1 MDKKEQRIEIIIVG
15 DETGATSTIS
25 CEAGI
30 KMIMQALPTV
40 IAEILIKTSKDPIR
54 FTAKILKQYKVKE
67 YIEKMEE
74 NGSEKESYERA
85 KDHARADA

>member
-1 MDKKEQRIEIIIVG
+1 MDKKEQRIAIIIVG

-25 CEAGI
+25 CEAGN

-54 FTAKILKQYKVKE
+54 FTNKMLEE
-67 YIEKMEE
+67 YIDQLEE

>member
-15 DETGATSTIS
+15 DDTGATLAVT
-25 CEAGI
+25 CEAGN

-40 IAEILIKTSKDPIR
+40 IAELLIKTSKEPIR
-54 FTAKILKQYKVKE
+54 FTNKLLKE

-74 NGSEKESYERA
+74 NGSQKESYERA

>member
-40 IAEILIKTSKDPIR
+40 IAELLIKTSKEPIR
-54 FTAKILKQYKVKE
+54 FTNKLLKE
-67 YIEKMEE
+67 YIDQLEE
-74 NGSEKESYERA
+74 NGLEKESYERA

>member
-54 FTAKILKQYKVKE
+54 FTNKMLEE
-67 YIEKMEE
+67 YIDQWEE
-74 NGSEKESYERA
+74 NGSEKENYERA

>member
-15 DETGATSTIS
+15 DETGATSTVS

-40 IAEILIKTSKDPIR
+40 IAELLIKTSKDPIR
-54 FTAKILKQYKVKE
+54 FTNKLLKE
-67 YIEKMEE
+67 YIDQLEE

>member
-1 MDKKEQRIEIIIVG
+1 MDKKGQRIEIIIVG

-25 CEAGI
+25 YKAGN

-54 FTAKILKQYKVKE
+54 FTNNMLEE
-67 YIEKMEE
+67 YIDQLEE
-74 NGSEKESYERA
+74 NGSEGKNYERV
-85 KDHARADA
+85 KDPTRADA

>member
-1 MDKKEQRIEIIIVG
+1 MDKKEQRIAIIIVG

-25 CEAGI
+25 CKAGN

-54 FTAKILKQYKVKE
+54 FTNKLLKE
-67 YIEKMEE
+67 YIDQLEE
-74 NGSEKESYERA
+74 NGSQKESYERA

>member
-1 MDKKEQRIEIIIVG
+1 MDKKEQRIAIIIVG

-40 IAEILIKTSKDPIR
+40 IAEIQIKTSKDPIR
-54 FTAKILKQYKVKE
+54 FTNKMLEE
-67 YIEKMEE
+67 YIDQLEE

-85 KDHARADA
+85 KDHARADV

>member
-54 FTAKILKQYKVKE
+54 FTNKLLKE
-67 YIEKMEE
+67 YIAQLEE

>member
-15 DETGATSTIS
+15 DDTGATLAVT
-25 CEAGI
+25 CEAGN

-40 IAEILIKTSKDPIR
+40 IAELLIKTSKEPIR
-54 FTAKILKQYKVKE
+54 FTNKLLKE
-67 YIEKMEE
+67 YIDQLEE

>member
-1 MDKKEQRIEIIIVG
+1 MDKKEQRIAIIIVG

-25 CEAGI
+25 CEAGN

-40 IAEILIKTSKDPIR
+40 IAELLIKTSKEPIR
-54 FTAKILKQYKVKE
+54 FTNKLLKE
-67 YIEKMEE
+67 YIDQLEE
-74 NGSEKESYERA
+74 NGSQKESYERV

>member
-15 DETGATSTIS
+15 DETGATSTLS

-40 IAEILIKTSKDPIR
+40 IAELLIKTSKEPIR
-54 FTAKILKQYKVKE
+54 FTNKLLKE
-67 YIEKMEE
+67 YIDQLEE
-74 NGSEKESYERA
+74 NGSQKESYERV

>member
-1 MDKKEQRIEIIIVG
+1 MDKKEQRIAIIIVG

-25 CEAGI
+25 CEAGN

-40 IAEILIKTSKDPIR
+40 IAELLFKTSKEPIR
-54 FTAKILKQYKVKE
+54 FTNKLLKE
-67 YIEKMEE
+67 YIDQLEE

>member
-30 KMIMQALPTV
+30 KMIMQALTTV
-40 IAEILIKTSKDPIR
+40 IAELLIKTSKEPIR
-54 FTAKILKQYKVKE
+54 FTNKLLKE
-67 YIEKMEE
+67 YIDQLEE
-74 NGSEKESYERA
+74 NGLEKESYERA

>member
-1 MDKKEQRIEIIIVG
+1 MDKKEQRIAIIIVG

-25 CEAGI
+25 CEAGN
-30 KMIMQALPTV
+30 KMIMQALSTV
-40 IAEILIKTSKDPIR
+40 IAELLIKTSKEPIR
-54 FTAKILKQYKVKE
+54 FTNKLLKE
-67 YIEKMEE
+67 YIDQLEE

>member
-25 CEAGI
+25 CEAGN

-40 IAEILIKTSKDPIR
+40 IAELLIKTSKEPIR
-54 FTAKILKQYKVKE
+54 FTNKLLKE
-67 YIEKMEE
+67 YIDQLEE

>member
-1 MDKKEQRIEIIIVG
+1 MDKKEQRIAIIIVG

-25 CEAGI
+25 CEAGN

-40 IAEILIKTSKDPIR
+40 IAELLIKTSKEPIR
-54 FTAKILKQYKVKE
+54 FTNKLLKE
-67 YIEKMEE
+67 YIDQLEE
-74 NGSEKESYERA
+74 NGSEKESYERS

>member
-40 IAEILIKTSKDPIR
+40 IAELLIKTSKEPIR
-54 FTAKILKQYKVKE
+54 FTHKLLKE
-67 YIEKMEE
+67 YMDHLEE

>member
-40 IAEILIKTSKDPIR
+40 IAELLIKTSKDPIR
-54 FTAKILKQYKVKE
+54 FTNKLLKE
-67 YIEKMEE
+67 YIDQLEE
-74 NGSEKESYERA
+74 NGSQKESYERV

>member
-25 CEAGI
+25 FEAGI

-40 IAEILIKTSKDPIR
+40 IAELLIKTSKEPIR
-54 FTAKILKQYKVKE
+54 FTNKLLKE
-67 YIEKMEE
+67 YIAQLEE

>member
-1 MDKKEQRIEIIIVG
+1 MDKKEQRLEIIIVG

-40 IAEILIKTSKDPIR
+40 IAELLIKTSKDPIR
-54 FTAKILKQYKVKE
+54 FTNKLLKE
-67 YIEKMEE
+67 YIDQLEE
-74 NGSEKESYERA
+74 NGSQKESYERA

>member
-15 DETGATSTIS
+15 DEIGAKATIK
-25 CEAGI
+25 CNAGNEI
-30 KMIMQALPTV
+30 ILQTLPTA
-40 IAEILIKTSKDPIR
+40 IANILIKTSKDPIR
-54 FTAKILKQYKVKE
+54 FTNKMLEE
-67 YIEKMEE
+67 YIDQLEE

>member
-1 MDKKEQRIEIIIVG
+1 MDKKEQRIAIIIVG

-40 IAEILIKTSKDPIR
+40 IAELLIKTSKEPIR
-54 FTAKILKQYKVKE
+54 FTNKLLKE
-67 YIEKMEE
+67 YIDQLEE
-74 NGSEKESYERA
+74 NGSQKESYERA

>member
-1 MDKKEQRIEIIIVG
+1 MDKKEQRIAIINVG

-25 CEAGI
+25 CEAGN

-40 IAEILIKTSKDPIR
+40 IAELLIKTSKEPIR
-54 FTAKILKQYKVKE
+54 FTNKLLKE
-67 YIEKMEE
+67 YIDQLEE
-74 NGSEKESYERA
+74 NGLEKESYERA

>member
-1 MDKKEQRIEIIIVG
+1 MDKKEQRLEIIIVG

-40 IAEILIKTSKDPIR
+40 IAELLIKTSKDPIR
-54 FTAKILKQYKVKE
+54 FTNKLLKK
-67 YIEKMEE
+67 YIDQLEE
-74 NGSEKESYERA
+74 NGSQKESYERA

>member
-15 DETGATSTIS
+15 DETGATLAVS
-25 CEAGI
+25 CEAGN

-40 IAEILIKTSKDPIR
+40 IAELLIKTSKEPIR
-54 FTAKILKQYKVKE
+54 FTNKLLKE
-67 YIEKMEE
+67 YIDQLEE
-74 NGSEKESYERA
+74 NGSQKESYERA

>member
-40 IAEILIKTSKDPIR
+40 IAELLIKTSKEPIR
-54 FTAKILKQYKVKE
+54 FTNKLLKE
-67 YIEKMEE
+67 YIDQLEE
-74 NGSEKESYERA
+74 NGSQKESYERA

>member
-1 MDKKEQRIEIIIVG
+1 MDKKEQRIKIIIVG

-40 IAEILIKTSKDPIR
+40 IADILIKTSKDPIR
-54 FTAKILKQYKVKE
+54 FTNKMLEE
-67 YIEKMEE
+67 YIDQLEE
-74 NGSEKESYERA
+74 NGSEKESYERV

>member
-1 MDKKEQRIEIIIVG
+1 MDKKEQRIAIIIVG

-25 CEAGI
+25 CEAGN

-40 IAEILIKTSKDPIR
+40 IAELLIKTSKEPIR
-54 FTAKILKQYKVKE
+54 FTNKLLKE
-67 YIEKMEE
+67 YIDQLEE

>member
-1 MDKKEQRIEIIIVG
+1 MDKKEQRIAIIIVG

-25 CEAGI
+25 CEAGN

-40 IAEILIKTSKDPIR
+40 IAELLIKTSKEPIR
-54 FTAKILKQYKVKE
+54 FTNKLLKE
-67 YIEKMEE
+67 YIDQLEE
-74 NGSEKESYERA
+74 NGLEKESYERA

>member
-1 MDKKEQRIEIIIVG
+1 MDKKEQRIAIIIVG
-15 DETGATSTIS
+15 DETGATLAVT
-25 CEAGI
+25 CEAGN

-40 IAEILIKTSKDPIR
+40 IAELLIKTSKEPIR
-54 FTAKILKQYKVKE
+54 FTNKLLKE
-67 YIEKMEE
+67 YIDQLEE

>member
-15 DETGATSTIS
+15 DETDATSTIS

-40 IAEILIKTSKDPIR
+40 IAELLIKTSKDPIR
-54 FTAKILKQYKVKE
+54 FTNKLLKE
-67 YIEKMEE
+67 YIYQLEE
-74 NGSEKESYERA
+74 NGSQKESYERV

>member
-40 IAEILIKTSKDPIR
+40 IAELLIKTSKEPIR
-54 FTAKILKQYKVKE
+54 FTNKLLKE
-67 YIEKMEE
+67 YIDQLEE

>member
-1 MDKKEQRIEIIIVG
+1 MDKKEQRIAIIIVG

-25 CEAGI
+25 CEAGN

-40 IAEILIKTSKDPIR
+40 IAELFIKTIKEHIR
-54 FTAKILKQYKVKE
+54 LTNKLLKE
-67 YIEKMEE
+67 YIDQLEE

>member
-15 DETGATSTIS
+15 DETGATLAVT
-25 CEAGI
+25 CEAGN

-40 IAEILIKTSKDPIR
+40 IAELLIKTSKEPIR
-54 FTAKILKQYKVKE
+54 FTNKLLKE
-67 YIEKMEE
+67 YIDQLEE